1 MFTLLTDPST
11 CSNSCLVCQEVSHLG
26 FRASLKE
33 HFRTSIRLSKKFVP
47 VYPTTS
53 MEKPKLLGQPKTSQ
67 FFRISTYS
75 VLLPLFCSHLGG
87 HTTGTYRTT
96 YRQQYSAHTQSCLT
110 PCNPKDCR
118 LPGSPV
124 HGIFQ
129 ARILEWVTIS
139 YSRGSSRPRD

>member
-53 MEKPKLLGQPKTSQ
+53 MEKPKLLGQPKHRNSLE
-67 FFRISTYS
+67 F
-75 VLLPLFCSHLGG
+75 P
-87 HTTGTYRTT
+87 
-96 YRQQYSAHTQSCLT
+96 LT
-110 PCNPKDCR
+110 PFSYLCFVLTWADTQPGEALLTTSTKILGLRSSSSSPTWCSLKPLC
-118 LPGSPV
+118 LPDLPSWSS
-124 HGIFQ
+124 IFL
-129 ARILEWVTIS
+129 RNHILYLQV
-139 YSRGSSRPRD
+139 PA